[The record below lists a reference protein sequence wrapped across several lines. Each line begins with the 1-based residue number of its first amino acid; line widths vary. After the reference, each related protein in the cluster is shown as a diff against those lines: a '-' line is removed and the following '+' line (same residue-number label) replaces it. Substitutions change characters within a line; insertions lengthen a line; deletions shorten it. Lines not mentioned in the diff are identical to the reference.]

1 MDNVKDGHY
10 YFIILLPTFY
20 IREKMKEEQTNMHH
34 VPTLLDNDTQYCA
47 G

>member
-20 IREKMKEEQTNMHH
+20 IKMKEEQTNMHH
-34 VPTLLDNDTQYCA
+34 VPTLLDNDTQNCA